1 MRTLTLA
8 TRRLVAA
15 AILAALPLAT
25 GALRADPIP
34 SADAAATRSAAGH
47 APSPQW
53 SYAVG
58 EGLEGPLLLGC
69 PSAGWS
75 CVLHML

>member
-1 MRTLTLA
+1 MQTLTLT

-25 GALRADPIP
+25 GALRADPIRSTDP
-34 SADAAATRSAAGH
+34 AAARSVAEH
-47 APSPQW
+47 APGPQW

-69 PSAGWS
+69 PSAGWG
-75 CVLHML
+75 CVLYML